1 MKKITLVI
9 AIFAALVATAQ
20 QQTVQFEVDPCSF
33 SDSDDITI
41 TFLGSSIDEAAW
53 GVTNNEL
60 FLWSWSFDENDANQ
74 MDSPFNGS
82 WNNSNPASQLTYNIG
97 PDTYTITLNPNG
109 YFQRSNIGRIGFL
122 IKAQDGTGDKKSQDI
137 LVEVGE
143 SSFSVF
149 LDAPLENSFIIS
161 SGDNVTIDASN
172 TCGNANYVLKAN
184 GVTVDTQSNTA
195 SYSYTANNVTETT
208 SFALEVSQGP
218 DTRVLGITALLN
230 PNISPQAIPADL
242 VDGINYDDN
251 DPTKATLVL
260 DAPLK
265 DYVYVAGSFNDY
277 SPDNTYAMIKDNTL
291 NSTKFFL
298 ELTNLTPGELNTYQY
313 WVVDETPPT
322 NSPTLVKAADPYS
335 TLILSSF
342 DDPFIPASSYPNL
355 PTFPDRAEF
364 EVTILQ
370 TGQTPYNWQVQNFNK
385 PKKEDLIVYEV
396 LVRDFD
402 ADRNYQDLIDR
413 IDYFKNLNINAI
425 HLMPVMEFE
434 GNESWGY
441 NTSYHMALD
450 KFYGTE
456 DKLRELIDLCHQNGI
471 AVILDV
477 VLNHAFG
484 RSPMV
489 RMWMSDSDGN
499 GFGDP
504 TSDNPYFHT
513 VPQHDYNVGYDYN
526 HQNDRVKNYVK
537 RVIKH
542 WIEDFKID
550 GFRWDLTKGFTNN
563 CGPGSPGGCTDSYQQ
578 DRVDVL
584 KEYTDYAWSLDPTH
598 YTIFEHLGPDNEE
611 QQWANH
617 RVDEGLGVM
626 MWGKL
631 TSEYNELT
639 MGQGG
644 NKNFNRMGHVS
655 RGFSEPRLLGYAE
668 SHDEER
674 LMYNNVTF
682 GNSSN
687 ASHNVQNLNTA
698 LSRMSALGAISV
710 LIPGPKMIWHFG
722 DLGMDNS
729 IWTCGDGTT
738 VSIGDD
744 GCKLATKP
752 QPQWVEN
759 WLSDALR
766 SQIYEDW
773 SKMHKLKIEEPVFEG
788 DYAITSGDFTP
799 RIDIFDTSI
808 PTTQLRNVIVYANFD
823 VTTQNIFTNF
833 PNGVTSTWYDLMDP
847 TGTTTI
853 ANGTPF
859 LSLAPGEFR
868 IFGNQPSSVLSVD
881 DETFSTFT
889 IYPNPSRTSFSVN
902 TNVSDVEIYDLTGKL
917 VKAYS
922 GDFTR
927 TDTFDISSLNT
938 GMYIVRVENG
948 NNQTMTTK
956 LVKL

>member
-1 MKKITLVI
+1 MKKITFLI
-9 AIFAALVATAQ
+9 AVFAASITVAQ
-20 QQTVQFEVDPCSF
+20 QQTVQFEVNPCSF
-33 SDSDDITI
+33 QDSDDITI
-41 TFLGSSIDEAAW
+41 TFFGDSIDESAW
-53 GVTNNEL
+53 SITNNEL
-60 FLWSWSFDENDANQ
+60 FLWSWSFDENDTNE

-82 WNNSNPASQLTYNIG
+82 WTNSNPASQLTYNPG
-97 PDTYTITLNPNG
+97 SDTYTITLNPNA
-109 YFQRSNIGRIGFL
+109 YYQRSNIGRIGFL
-122 IKAQDGTGDKKSQDI
+122 IKAQNGTGDKKSQDI

-143 SSFSVF
+143 SAFSVF
-149 LDAPLENSFIIS
+149 LDAPSENSLLIS
-161 SGDNVTIDASN
+161 SGDNVTITASN
-172 TCGNANYVLKAN
+172 TCGLADYVLKAN
-184 GVTVDTQSNTA
+184 GVTIDTQLNTA
-195 SYSYTANNVTETT
+195 SYTYTANNVLETT
-208 SFALEVSQGP
+208 SFSLEVTQGP
-218 DTRVLGITALLN
+218 DTKVISVTALLN
-230 PNISPQAIPADL
+230 PNISPQTMPSNL

-260 DAPLK
+260 DAPSK
-265 DYVYVAGSFNDY
+265 DYIYVAGSFNDY
-277 SPDNTYAMIKDNTL
+277 APDNTYAMIKDDGAG
-291 NSTKFFL
+291 STKFFL
-298 ELTNLTPGELNTYQY
+298 ELTNLTPGEINTYQY
-313 WVVDETPPT
+313 WVVDENPPA

-342 DDPFIPASSYPNL
+342 DDPFIPASTYPNL
-355 PTFPDRAEF
+355 PEFPDRAEF
-364 EVTILQ
+364 EVTVLQ
-370 TGQTPYNWQVQNFNK
+370 TGQTSYNWQVPNFNK
-385 PKKEDLIVYEV
+385 PKKEDLIIYEV
-396 LVRDFD
+396 LIRDFD
-402 ADRNYQDLIDR
+402 ADRNYQDLIDK

-456 DKLRELIDLCHQNGI
+456 NKFKEFIDLCHQNGI
-471 AVILDV
+471 AIILDL

-526 HQNDRVKNYVK
+526 HQNDRVKDYVK

-542 WIEDFKID
+542 WIEEYKID

-617 RVDEGLGVM
+617 RVNEGLGVM
-626 MWGKL
+626 MWGKM
-631 TSEYNELT
+631 TNEYTDLA
-639 MGQGG
+639 QGFSS
-644 NKNFNRMGHVS
+644 NINRMGHVS
-655 RGFSEPRLLGYAE
+655 RGFNEPRLLGYPE

-674 LMYNNVTF
+674 IMYEAVTF
-682 GNSSN
+682 GNNSN
-687 ASHNVQNLNTA
+687 SSHNVRDLNTA
-698 LSRMSALGAISV
+698 LSRMSALGAVSV

-738 VSIGDD
+738 VSPGND

-773 SKMHKLKIEEPVFEG
+773 GKFHKLKVEEPVFEG
-788 DYAITSGDFTP
+788 DYDITSDNLIQ
-799 RIDIFDTSI
+799 RVDIFDSSI
-808 PTTQLRNVIVYANFD
+808 PTTQLRNVIIYANFD
-823 VTTQNIFTNF
+823 VTSRNIFTNF
-833 PNGVTSTWYDLMDP
+833 PSGVTSTWYDLMDP
-847 TGTTTI
+847 TGNTTVP
-853 ANGTPF
+853 NGTGI
-859 LSLAPGEFR
+859 LSIPAGQFR
-868 IFGNQPSSVLSVD
+868 IFGNQPSNVLSID
-881 DETFSTFT
+881 DQEFSGFT
-889 IYPNPSRTSFSVN
+889 IYPNPSTTSFSVN
-902 TNVSDVEIYDLTGKL
+902 TNVSNVEIYDLTGKM
-917 VKAYS
+917 VKAYR

-927 TDTFDISSLNT
+927 TDAFDISSLNT
-938 GMYIVRVENG
+938 GMYIVKVEND